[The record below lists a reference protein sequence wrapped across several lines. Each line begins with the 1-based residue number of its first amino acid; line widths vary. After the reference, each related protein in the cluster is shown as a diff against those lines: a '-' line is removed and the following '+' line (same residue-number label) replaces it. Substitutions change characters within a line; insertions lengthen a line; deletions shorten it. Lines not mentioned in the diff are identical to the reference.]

1 MVWHLVTPEFPPHV
15 GGVSDYAQLIA
26 RGLAEAGDEVHVW
39 CPSGGS
45 SETTDRFVVHA
56 ELGEL
61 RRADLDRLDGLLDRC
76 ASPRR
81 LLVQWVPHGYGHR
94 AMNLMFCL
102 WLWRRSTRGDKV
114 DLMVHE
120 PYLAF
125 WEGTWRQSA
134 AAIVHRVMTMVLLRA
149 ATRVWV
155 AIPSWERAWRPYTLG
170 RRVPFGWLPIPS
182 SLGAPD
188 AETVRLVRKR
198 FAVDSRPL
206 VGHFG
211 TYGPLVADLLFSMLP
226 AVLEPPVGATSAP
239 RVLLIG
245 SGSEQ
250 FRMTFVRAHPQ
261 HAAAIHATGSLL
273 PADLAAHVAACDVLV
288 QPYPDGISCRRTT
301 AMAGLRLG
309 VPIVTTRGRLT
320 EPFWDETHAVKLSDV
335 RDAAAVAQQ
344 VRDLLERPE
353 ERGHL
358 GKIGRELYDRTFA
371 LRHTVAALRSAPN
384 C

>member
-1 MVWHLVTPEFPPHV
+1 MLWHLVTPEFPPRV

-39 CPSGGS
+39 CPPGGK
-45 SETTDRFVVHA
+45 SETSDRFLVHA
-56 ELGEL
+56 ELGGL
-61 RRADLDRLDGLLDRC
+61 RRADLDRLDGLLDRF
-76 ASPRR
+76 ASSGR

-94 AMNLMFCL
+94 AMNLTFCL
-102 WLWRRSTRGDKV
+102 WLWRRSRRGDEI

-125 WEGTWRQSA
+125 WDGTWRQSA
-134 AAIVHRVMTMVLLRA
+134 AAIVHRVMTIVLLRA
-149 ATRVWV
+149 AKRVWV

-170 RRVPFGWLPIPS
+170 RQVPFGWLPIPS
-182 SLGAPD
+182 SLDEPD
-188 AETVRLVRKR
+188 AEAVGLVRKR
-198 FAVDSRPL
+198 LAADDRPL

-211 TYGPLVADLLFSMLP
+211 TYGALVSDLLFALLP
-226 AVLEPPVGATSAP
+226 AVLEQPVTP

-250 FRMTFVRAHPQ
+250 FRTTFLKEQPQ
-261 HAAAIHATGSLL
+261 HEAAIYATGSLS
-273 PADLAAHVAACDVLV
+273 PADLSAHVAACDFLV
-288 QPYPDGISCRRTT
+288 QPYPDGISSRRTT

-320 EPFWDETHAVKLSDV
+320 EPLWDDAHAVKLSDV
-335 RDAAAVAQQ
+335 RDASGWARQ
-344 VRDLLERPE
+344 VQDLLQRPE

-358 GKIGRELYDRTFA
+358 GRTGRELYERAFA
-371 LRHTVAALRSAPN
+371 LRHTVAALRMART
-384 C
+384 

>member
-1 MVWHLVTPEFPPHV
+1 MLWHLVTPEFPPRV

-39 CPSGGS
+39 CPPGGK
-45 SETTDRFVVHA
+45 SETSDRFLVHA
-56 ELGEL
+56 ELGGL
-61 RRADLDRLDGLLDRC
+61 RRADLDRLDGLLDRF
-76 ASPRR
+76 ASPGR

-94 AMNLMFCL
+94 AMNLTFCL
-102 WLWRRSTRGDKV
+102 WLWRRSRRGDEI

-125 WEGTWRQSA
+125 WDGTWRQSA
-134 AAIVHRVMTMVLLRA
+134 AAIVHRVMTIVLLRA
-149 ATRVWV
+149 AKRVWV

-170 RRVPFGWLPIPS
+170 RQVPFGWLPIPS
-182 SLGAPD
+182 SLDEPD
-188 AETVRLVRKR
+188 AEAVGLVRKR
-198 FAVDSRPL
+198 LAADDRPL

-211 TYGPLVADLLFSMLP
+211 TYGALVSDLLFALLP
-226 AVLEPPVGATSAP
+226 AVLEQPVTP

-250 FRMTFVRAHPQ
+250 FRTTFLKEQPQ
-261 HAAAIHATGSLL
+261 HETAIYATGSLS
-273 PADLAAHVAACDVLV
+273 PADLSAHVAACDFLV
-288 QPYPDGISCRRTT
+288 QPYPDGISSRRTT

-320 EPFWDETHAVKLSDV
+320 EPLWDDTHAVKLSDV
-335 RDAAAVAQQ
+335 RDASALARQ
-344 VRDLLERPE
+344 VQDLLQRPE

-358 GKIGRELYDRTFA
+358 ARTGRELYERTFA
-371 LRHTVAALRSAPN
+371 LRHTVAALRSATD